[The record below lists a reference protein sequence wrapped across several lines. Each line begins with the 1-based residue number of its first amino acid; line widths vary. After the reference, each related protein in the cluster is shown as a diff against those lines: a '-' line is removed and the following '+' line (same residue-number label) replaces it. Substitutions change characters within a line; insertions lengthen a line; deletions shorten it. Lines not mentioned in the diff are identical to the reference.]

1 MSSQLVPIPSPG
13 IPLSFGD
20 RGTPLVI
27 LVHDWYGRLPWLES
41 YAAALASQGYRVIVP
56 DFYNGVATIET
67 ATAEVLMAVLDVA
80 GALAELDDIIQLA
93 RVEGSTRVGVVGFSL
108 GGWLALLHAQSG
120 AADAVVAYY
129 ATLGLTQHGV
139 IPAPVLLH
147 LAEIDEWDEGED
159 PESFI
164 NRLKDHGTPI
174 TEWTYLDTVH
184 SFANA
189 TITDRVD
196 VNAAA
201 LAFART
207 SAFLEEHLLD

>member
-1 MSSQLVPIPSPG
+1 MSQLIPIPSPG

-20 RGTPLVI
+20 RGRPLVL
-27 LVHDWYGRLPWLES
+27 LVHDSYGRLPWLAS
-41 YAAALASQGYRVIVP
+41 YGEALASQGYRVIVP
-56 DFYNGVATIET
+56 DLYNGIATVEP
-67 ATAEVLMAVLDVA
+67 ATAEDLMAQLDVA
-80 GALAELDDIIQLA
+80 GALAELDDIIQVA
-93 RVEGSTRVGVVGFSL
+93 RAEGSTRVGVVGFSL

-120 AADAVVAYY
+120 AADAVATYY
-129 ATLGLTQHGV
+129 ATLGAAEHGV

-147 LAEIDEWDEGED
+147 LAEIDEWGEGED

-164 NRLKDHGTPI
+164 DRLKDHGTPI
-174 TEWTYLDTVH
+174 TNWTYLETMH

-189 TITDRVD
+189 SITNRVN

-207 SAFLEEHLLD
+207 SSFLEDHLLG

>member
-1 MSSQLVPIPSPG
+1 MSQLVPIPSPG
-13 IPLSFGD
+13 IPLAFGD
-20 RGTPLVI
+20 RGAPLVI

-41 YAAALASQGYRVIVP
+41 YAAALESQGYRVVVP
-56 DFYNGVATIET
+56 DFYNGVATTET
-67 ATAEVLMAVLDVA
+67 ATAEVLMAQLDVA
-80 GALAELDDIIQLA
+80 GALAEL
-93 RVEGSTRVGVVGFSL
+93 EGSTRVGVVGFSL
-108 GGWLALLHAQSG
+108 GGWLVLLHAQSG
-120 AADAVVAYY
+120 GADAVVAYY
-129 ATLGLTQHGV
+129 ATLGPDQHGV

-164 NRLKDHGTPI
+164 SRLKDHGTPI
-174 TEWTYLDTVH
+174 TEWTYLATAH

-189 TITDRVD
+189 TIIDRVD

-207 SAFLEEHLLD
+207 SSFLEDHLLD

>member
-1 MSSQLVPIPSPG
+1 MSQLVPIPSPG

-20 RGTPLVI
+20 RGSPLVV

-41 YAAALASQGYRVIVP
+41 YGVALAGQGYRVVVP
-56 DFYNGVATIET
+56 DLYDGVATVDT
-67 ATAEVLMAVLDVA
+67 ATAEVLMAQLDVA
-80 GALAELDDIIQLA
+80 GTLAELDDIIQLA
-93 RVEGSTRVGVVGFSL
+93 RSEGSTRVGVVGFSL

-129 ATLGLTQHGV
+129 ATLSPAQHGV

-147 LAEIDEWDEGED
+147 LAEIDEWDDGED
-159 PESFI
+159 PESFTD
-164 NRLKDHGTPI
+164 RLKVHGTPI
-174 TEWTYLDTVH
+174 TEWTYLATVH

-189 TITDRVD
+189 GIPERVD
-196 VNAAA
+196 VDAAA

-207 SAFLEEHLLD
+207 SSFLEDHLRY

>member
-1 MSSQLVPIPSPG
+1 MSQLVPIPSPG

-20 RGTPLVI
+20 PGRPLVI
-27 LVHDWYGRLPWLES
+27 LAHDWYGRLPWLVS
-41 YAAALASQGYRVIVP
+41 YGEALASQGYRVIVP
-56 DFYNGVATIET
+56 DFYDGVATVET
-67 ATAEVLMAVLDVA
+67 AAAEDLMAQLDIA
-80 GALAELDDIIQLA
+80 GALAELDDIIEVA
-93 RVEGSTRVGVVGFSL
+93 HREGSTRVGVVGFSL

-129 ATLGLTQHGV
+129 ATLEPAQHGV

-147 LAEIDEWDEGED
+147 LAEIDEWGEGED

-174 TEWTYLDTVH
+174 INWTYLATVH

-189 TITDRVD
+189 SMTDRVD
-196 VNAAA
+196 INAAA

-207 SAFLEEHLLD
+207 SSFLEDHLLD

>member
-1 MSSQLVPIPSPG
+1 MSQLVPIPSPG

-20 RGTPLVI
+20 PGRPLVI
-27 LVHDWYGRLPWLES
+27 LVHDWYGRLPWLAS
-41 YAAALASQGYRVIVP
+41 YGEALASQGYRVIVP
-56 DFYNGVATIET
+56 DFYDGVATVET
-67 ATAEVLMAVLDVA
+67 ATAEDLMAQLDVA
-80 GALAELDDIIQLA
+80 GALAELDDIIQVA
-93 RVEGSTRVGVVGFSL
+93 RAEGSTRVGVVGFSL

-129 ATLGLTQHGV
+129 ATLGPAQHGV

-147 LAEIDEWDEGED
+147 LAEIDEWGEGED

-164 NRLKDHGTPI
+164 DRLKDHGTPI
-174 TEWTYLDTVH
+174 INWTYLATMH

-189 TITDRVD
+189 SITDRVD

-207 SAFLEEHLLD
+207 SSFLEDHLLD

>member
-1 MSSQLVPIPSPG
+1 MSQLVPIPSPG

-20 RGTPLVI
+20 PGRPLVL
-27 LVHDWYGRLPWLES
+27 LVHDWYGRLPWLVS
-41 YAAALASQGYRVIVP
+41 YGEALASQGYRVIVP
-56 DFYNGVATIET
+56 DFYDGVATVET
-67 ATAEVLMAVLDVA
+67 ATAEDLMAQLDVA
-80 GALAELDDIIQLA
+80 GALAELDDII
-93 RVEGSTRVGVVGFSL
+93 RVAHSEGSTRVGVVGFSL

-120 AADAVVAYY
+120 AVDAVVAYY
-129 ATLGLTQHGV
+129 ATLEPAQHGI

-147 LAEIDEWDEGED
+147 LAEIDEWGEGED

-174 TEWTYLDTVH
+174 INWTYLATVH

-189 TITDRVD
+189 SMADRVD
-196 VNAAA
+196 INAAA

-207 SAFLEEHLLD
+207 SSFLEDHLLD

>member
-1 MSSQLVPIPSPG
+1 MSELVPIPSPG
-13 IPLSFGD
+13 IPLTFGD
-20 RGTPLVI
+20 RGRPLV
-27 LVHDWYGRLPWLES
+27 LLLHDWYGRLPWLAS
-41 YAAALASQGYRVIVP
+41 YATALSSQEYRVIVP
-56 DFYNGVATIET
+56 DLYNGAATVEA
-67 ATAEVLMAVLDVA
+67 ATAEVLMAQLDVA
-80 GALAELDDIIQLA
+80 GALAELDAIIQVA
-93 RVEGSTRVGVVGFSL
+93 RAEGSTRVGVVGFSL

-120 AADAVVAYY
+120 EADAVVAYY
-129 ATLGLTQHGV
+129 ATLRPAQHGV

-164 NRLKDHGTPI
+164 DRLKDHGTPI
-174 TEWTYLDTVH
+174 TEWTYLATVH

-207 SAFLEEHLLD
+207 SAFLEDHLLD

>member
-1 MSSQLVPIPSPG
+1 MSQLVPIPSPG

-20 RGTPLVI
+20 PGRPLVI
-27 LVHDWYGRLPWLES
+27 LLHDWYGRLPWLES
-41 YAAALASQGYRVIVP
+41 YAAALSSQGYRVIVP
-56 DFYNGVATIET
+56 DFYSGVATIEA
-67 ATAEVLMAVLDVA
+67 ATAEVLMAGLDVA
-80 GALAELDDIIQLA
+80 GALAELDDIIQAA
-93 RVEGSTRVGVVGFSL
+93 RAGGSARVGVVGFSL

-129 ATLGLTQHGV
+129 ATLAPAQHGV

-147 LAEIDEWDEGED
+147 LAEIDEWDKGED

-164 NRLKDHGTPI
+164 DRLKDHGTPI
-174 TEWTYLDTVH
+174 TDWTYLATVH

-207 SAFLEEHLLD
+207 SAFLEDHLLD

>member
-1 MSSQLVPIPSPG
+1 MSQLVPIPSPG
-13 IPLSFGD
+13 IPLSFGESG
-20 RGTPLVI
+20 RPLVI
-27 LVHDWYGRLPWLES
+27 IVHDWYGRLPWLES
-41 YAAALASQGYRVIVP
+41 YATALSSQGYRVIVP
-56 DFYNGVATIET
+56 DFYNGVATTET
-67 ATAEVLMAVLDVA
+67 GTAEVLMAQLDVA
-80 GALAELDDIIQLA
+80 GALAELDDIIQAA
-93 RVEGSTRVGVVGFSL
+93 RAEGSTRAGVVGFSL
-108 GGWLALLHAQSG
+108 GGWLGLLHAQSG

-129 ATLGLTQHGV
+129 ATLGPAQHGV

-164 NRLKDHGTPI
+164 DRLKDHGTPI
-174 TEWTYLDTVH
+174 TEWTYLATVH

-189 TITDRVD
+189 SIPDRVD

-207 SAFLEEHLLD
+207 SSFLEDHLLD

>member
-1 MSSQLVPIPSPG
+1 MSQLVPIPSPG

-20 RGTPLVI
+20 PGRPLVI
-27 LVHDWYGRLPWLES
+27 VVHDWYGRLPWLES
-41 YAAALASQGYRVIVP
+41 YATALARQGYRVIVP
-56 DFYNGVATIET
+56 DLYNGVATTET
-67 ATAEVLMAVLDVA
+67 GTAEVLMAQLDVA
-80 GALAELDDIIQLA
+80 GALAELDDIIQAA
-93 RVEGSTRVGVVGFSL
+93 RAEGSTRAGVVGFSL

-129 ATLGLTQHGV
+129 ATLGPSQHGV
-139 IPAPVLLH
+139 IPTPVLLH

-164 NRLKDHGTPI
+164 DRLKDHGTPI
-174 TEWTYLDTVH
+174 TEWTYRATVH

-189 TITDRVD
+189 SITDRVD

-207 SAFLEEHLLD
+207 SSFLEDHLLD